1 MNVYIGDQ
9 ARRIFY
15 SLDIPQNS
23 IGVFESNSGDWIY
36 WFSDG
41 WAYDSGSA
49 ENKIE
54 ALRKAKENFR

>member
-9 ARRIFY
+9 AKRMFHN
-15 SLDIPQNS
+15 LDIPQNS
-23 IGVFESNSGDWIY
+23 IGAFESNSGEWVY

-49 ENKIE
+49 DTETE
-54 ALRKAKENFR
+54 ALKKAKENFR

>member
-15 SLDIPQNS
+15 NLDIPHNS

-36 WFSDG
+36 WFTDG

-49 ENKIE
+49 ENEIE
-54 ALRKAKENFR
+54 ALKKAKENFR